1 MASIGHS
8 VNTTSSG
15 KPIVYGAD
23 YSVYVRIVRL
33 VLTEKDID
41 YELVPVD
48 VFAAEGIPAW
58 YLEHHPFGRI
68 PAFEHNGLRLFETSA
83 IARYV
88 DEVFAGPALQPK
100 DARTRATMN
109 QMIGILDAYAYR
121 SMVWDVAVERLEKEA
136 PDEALIAAG
145 LRQAE
150 TVMRVL
156 TALKAPGP
164 WLLGDQLTLADLHAA
179 PIIGYFVKV
188 AEGQKLLAEFPEIQ
202 AWWDRI
208 SAREAFAKTEKS
220 D

>member
-1 MASIGHS
+1 MA
-8 VNTTSSG
+8 
-15 KPIVYGAD
+15 KPVVYGAD

-33 VLTEKDID
+33 VLTEKGID

-48 VFAAEGIPAW
+48 VFAAEGTPAW
-58 YLEHHPFGRI
+58 YFEHHPFGCI
-68 PAFEHNGLRLFETSA
+68 PAFEHDGFRLFETSA

-88 DEVFAGPALQPK
+88 DEAFDGPALQPK

-109 QMIGILDAYAYR
+109 QIIGMLDAYGYR

-136 PDEALIAAG
+136 PDEALVANG
-145 LRQAE
+145 LRQAD
-150 TVMRVL
+150 TVLKVL

-179 PIIGYFVKV
+179 SIVGYFLK
-188 AEGQKLLAEFPEIQ
+188 APEGQKLLAAFADIQ

-208 SAREAFAKTEKS
+208 AQRSSLAAG
-220 D
+220 